1 MQILTDILSV
11 FVFYRSTFHTSRFK
25 LIYCLKTEALK
36 KYLPYLGM

>member
-25 LIYCLKTEALK
+25 LIYIALK
-36 KYLPYLGM
+36 LRH